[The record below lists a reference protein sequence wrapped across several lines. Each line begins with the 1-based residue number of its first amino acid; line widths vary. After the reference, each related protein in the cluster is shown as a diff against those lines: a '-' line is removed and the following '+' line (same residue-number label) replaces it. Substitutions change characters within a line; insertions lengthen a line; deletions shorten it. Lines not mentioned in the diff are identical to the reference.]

1 MSNVTLITGDQA
13 VVARD
18 IGKRL
23 GVDDIIAEATHEDA
37 VVRAN
42 IAPESAVM
50 GTDTQMQLSQQ
61 LSFSLLDRFKEA
73 QQVLIPAWQ
82 YHVKQSQTKHS
93 TSDLEKLDNSR
104 ESLIKTLKKSL
115 EKPSKT

>member
-1 MSNVTLITGDQA
+1 MAKHIVAADELLSEYPLFIKKQHPLDNFSERLSKKINTLRTLQSSN
-13 VVARD
+13 D
-18 IGKRL
+18 IA
-23 GVDDIIAEATHEDA
+23 I
-37 VVRAN
+37 
-42 IAPESAVM
+42 
-50 GTDTQMQLSQQ
+50 TQMQLSQQ

-82 YHVKQSQTKHS
+82 YHVQQSQSKHS
-93 TSDLEKLDNSR
+93 TSELDNSR